1 MFKPSYKDWPKG
13 YHRLLHYTIILMAV
27 ALAALWLGIY
37 PRWRNLLSLQ
47 TQNEQKRAKLEKSGV
62 LLDPAML
69 KTHIEECN
77 DILNGKQDTDGLVKA
92 ADDTLAR
99 AAMTFRSEIHNVYP
113 SDEPRGLSPEDQF
126 VYNSTRID
134 YKDLSDR
141 IKSEFK
147 EKNIIFTEK
156 CFETDTAEPV
166 FHLMLKLWT
175 IRILLHNALANSLAV
190 ETEENGEAKLSATHT
205 LAYAIGNDNAKPYLL
220 EFPVTLHLA
229 GTMENFLKFVKSL
242 QENDLY
248 LPIKNIRVYSQPP
261 QELPIGA
268 KLDLSQLHFR
278 VIFSAFFPAP
288 SSNTLLN
295 VEGGTK
301 EN

>member
-92 ADDTLAR
+92 ADETLAR
-99 AAMTFRSEIHNVYP
+99 AAMTFRNEIHNVYP

-156 CFETDTAEPV
+156 NFETDTAEPV
-166 FHLMLKLWT
+166 FHLMLKLW
-175 IRILLHNALANSLAV
+175 
-190 ETEENGEAKLSATHT
+190 
-205 LAYAIGNDNAKPYLL
+205 
-220 EFPVTLHLA
+220 
-229 GTMENFLKFVKSL
+229 
-242 QENDLY
+242 
-248 LPIKNIRVYSQPP
+248 
-261 QELPIGA
+261 
-268 KLDLSQLHFR
+268 
-278 VIFSAFFPAP
+278 
-288 SSNTLLN
+288 
-295 VEGGTK
+295 
-301 EN
+301 